1 MYDVVQ
7 IYDHQH
13 HMGLLILE
21 KKDLASKYEQ
31 LKALAESSELMHK
44 HDSAMNKS
52 ALTESRKREE
62 SLKKTVSVKDACIA
76 SVRLWNSSPPVQTIH
91 ARFVIY
97 LFCSHFYGVFFV
109 FCSLRRPCMSCVQK
123 VLK

>member
-1 MYDVVQ
+1 
-7 IYDHQH
+7 
-13 HMGLLILE
+13 MGLLILE

-31 LKALAESSELMHK
+31 VKALAESSELMHK

-76 SVRLWNSSPPVQTIH
+76 SVSLRNSSPLAKPYML
-91 ARFVIY
+91 AFPNIY
-97 LFCSHFYGVFFV
+97 FAHTSRGIFY
-109 FCSLRRPCMSCVQK
+109 CL
-123 VLK
+123 L